1 MTPPATGPVRPFRL
15 EISEATLA
23 DLHRRLA
30 ATRLLEFPLADAEFG
45 LDQTILVRLL
55 EHWRE
60 RFDWRSVEQRLNGY
74 DHVLVEVDGMDVHA
88 IHARGE
94 GPNALPLLVS
104 HGWPSSFAEILPAV
118 DLLTRPSEHG
128 GDPADAFHVVIAS
141 LPGYAFSAAPIELAD
156 SGAERMARR
165 FRGLMRALGYER
177 YGASGG
183 DIAARVAAWMGAQEA
198 DAIVGLHLSCNAI
211 SSPALQEA
219 RTDPEAAAWLAR
231 EADWWDEGGGYE
243 HIQRT
248 RPRTLAVAL
257 GDSPLGAAAWF
268 VEKWSE
274 WADGGEDPIA
284 RFGADELLTH
294 VMLHWCAGSVGT
306 SVLTYTAAARDR
318 PGMRPPAGAVGVP
331 AGFYLSEAE
340 PHGIPPRSLAERQYQ
355 VARWSVLPRGGHFLP
370 TEEPELYAED
380 LRAFF
385 RPLRS
390 TA

>member
-1 MTPPATGPVRPFRL
+1 MTTPAAGPVRPFRI
-15 EISEATLA
+15 EIPEATLA
-23 DLHRRLA
+23 DLNRRLGG
-30 ATRLLEFPLADAEFG
+30 TRGLGFPLADPDLG
-45 LDQTILVRLL
+45 LDEAILARLL
-55 EHWRE
+55 AHWRE
-60 RFDWRSVEQRLNGY
+60 RFDWRAVEQRLNGY

-88 IHARGE
+88 VHVRGE
-94 GPNALPLLVS
+94 GPSPLPLLVS

-118 DLLTRPSEHG
+118 DLMTRPGEHG
-128 GDPADAFHVVIAS
+128 GDPADAFDVVIAS
-141 LPGYAFSAAPIELAD
+141 LPGYAFSAPPIELAD

-165 FRGLMRALGYER
+165 FHGLMTALGYER

-183 DIAARVAAWMGAQEA
+183 DIAARVAAWMGAQEP
-198 DAIVGLHLSCNAI
+198 DALVGLHLSCNAI
-211 SSPALQEA
+211 SSPDDAAA
-219 RTDPEAAAWLAR
+219 RAEPDAAAWLTR
-231 EADWWDEGGGYE
+231 EADWWDDGGGYE

-257 GDSPLGAAAWF
+257 NDSPLGTAAWF
-268 VEKWSE
+268 IEKWSA
-274 WADGGEDPIA
+274 WADGAEDPIA

-306 SVLTYTAAARDR
+306 SVLTYTAARDR
-318 PGMRPPAGAVGVP
+318 PGMRPPAGAVSVP
-331 AGFYLSEAE
+331 AGFYLSEPE
-340 PHGIPPRSLAERQYQ
+340 PHGIPPRSFAERQYQ

-370 TEEPELYAED
+370 TEEPELYADD